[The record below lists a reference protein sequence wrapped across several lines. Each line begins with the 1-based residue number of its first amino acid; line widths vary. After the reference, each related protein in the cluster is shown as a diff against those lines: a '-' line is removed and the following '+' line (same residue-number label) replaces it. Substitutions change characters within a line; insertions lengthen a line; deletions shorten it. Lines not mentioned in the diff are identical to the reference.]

1 METYK
6 CPFNGTLIAETFGC
20 ANAEPVV
27 RRGGPDVACRSASMH
42 GHCADLFER
51 LKAAALPAFG
61 VEDDLTQMPHSVLM
75 KIQHGGL
82 LGLQRLLGGASSPG
96 VADISALVAQA
107 LAQYETASA
116 VPCAQ
121 VVPDMTGYQIKRRR
135 G

>member
-20 ANAEPVV
+20 AHAEPVV
-27 RRGGPDVACRSASMH
+27 RRGGPDVACRLAPMH
-42 GHCADLFER
+42 AHCAELFER

-61 VEDDLTQMPHSVLM
+61 VEDDLTQMPHSVLT
-75 KIQHGGL
+75 KIQYGGL
-82 LGLQRLLGGASSPG
+82 LGLQRELGGEPATP
-96 VADISALVAQA
+96 VADISALVARVLERYQ
-107 LAQYETASA
+107 TASA

-121 VVPDMTGYQIKRRR
+121 VVPDLTGYQIKRRR

>member
-6 CPFNGTLIAETFGC
+6 CPFNGTLIGSTFGC
-20 ANAEPVV
+20 AHAEPVV

-42 GHCADLFER
+42 ANCADLFER

-61 VEDDLTQMPHSVLM
+61 VDDDLTQMPHSVLM
-75 KIQHGGL
+75 KVQHGGL
-82 LGLQRLLGGASSPG
+82 LGLQRLLGDGSSTR

-107 LAQYETASA
+107 LVQYETTSA